1 VYKNILIPTDGSA
14 LAEKAVEHGV
24 RLGKAVGAK
33 ITALTVT
40 EPFHLFAVTPSQI
53 EYTRASYKTHT
64 EALAATA
71 LGAVS
76 KAAAAAG
83 VACETVHVEHEHVF
97 RAIIEAA
104 AARGC
109 DLIAMA
115 SHGRHGVAAVVLG
128 SETVKVL
135 THSTIPV
142 LVYR

>member
-1 VYKNILIPTDGSA
+1 VYTNILIPTDGA
-14 LAEKAVEHGV
+14 DLAQKAVEHGV
-24 RLGKAVGAK
+24 RLAKALGARV
-33 ITALTVT
+33 TAVTVT
-40 EPFHLFAVTPSQI
+40 EPFHLFSLAPSQL
-53 EYTRASYKTHT
+53 EYTRSEYKKHT
-64 EALAATA
+64 DAIAAKA

-76 KAAAAAG
+76 AAADRAG

-97 RAIIEAA
+97 RAIIDAA
-104 AARGC
+104 RARGC

-135 THSTIPV
+135 THSQIPV

>member
-1 VYKNILIPTDGSA
+1 MYSNILIPTDGSE
-14 LAEKAVEHGV
+14 LAQKAVEHGV
-24 RLGKAVGAK
+24 RLAKALGAK
-33 ITALTVT
+33 VTALNIT
-40 EPFHLFAVTPSQI
+40 EPFHVFSVAPSQL
-53 EYTRASYKTHT
+53 EYTRNEYKKHT
-64 EALAATA
+64 DAIAAKA

-76 KAAAAAG
+76 AAADRAG

-97 RAIIEAA
+97 RAIIDAA
-104 AARGC
+104 QTRGC

-135 THSTIPV
+135 TDSQIPV